1 MKIHIEKK
9 LYLDSDGTQFIL
21 KQYSGKTNDK
31 GEETFKALG
40 YFGNIRAAIN
50 YLIKMKIHES
60 TATNLNEL
68 LEDVKRIEDWVH
80 EKVRV

>member
-9 LYLDSDGTQFIL
+9 LYLESDGVQYIL
-21 KQYSGKTNDK
+21 KLYGKPNAK

-40 YFGNIRAAIN
+40 YFGKIRSVIN

-80 EKVRV
+80 DKVRV